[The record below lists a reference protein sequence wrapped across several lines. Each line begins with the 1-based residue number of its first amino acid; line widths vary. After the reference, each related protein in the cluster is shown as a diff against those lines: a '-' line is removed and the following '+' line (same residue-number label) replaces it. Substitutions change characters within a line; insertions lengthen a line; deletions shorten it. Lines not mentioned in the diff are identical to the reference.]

1 MQLTYERLNK
11 IIYLLLQSDSP
22 ITIQA
27 LADKLTISRRTVRK
41 DLKELQKFLD
51 KKGFKLIKKPNVG
64 VWLELDDNEMELLQ
78 NELLDN
84 LKNSKQLTPKQRQNY
99 ILKLIFENSDYNVSD
114 LSREL
119 YVSDATIYK
128 DLKDIRDW
136 LKKYNLQLIKNENGL
151 NIEGKEKNWR
161 KFTAELLVKVQNE
174 SILNNFLNIND
185 DNSRI
190 DQSVYRS
197 LKDLFTDVNMDRLI
211 EVLENILIE
220 VENELDFSF
229 TDQTFNG
236 LIIHTAISIER
247 LKANKNIVMDKDSL
261 NSLKNKEEYRIA
273 KFIAKKIN
281 KELDISLPDSEIG
294 YMCLHILGSKSLK
307 NVDTDNLDDLLKT
320 VDPEI
325 IETASSIIEMS
336 EDILNV
342 SLQNDRKLFTGLIL
356 HLRPAVNRLRY
367 GLSLRNPLLENI
379 KKNYPNVFG
388 AAWATSIIFKEKLD
402 LQIKEEEV
410 AYIALHLG
418 AALER
423 RKRTVNLLLVCGS
436 GIGTAQLLASKLQ
449 ENFVNINISDS
460 ISLHSLKNYNL
471 TSIDLIISTV
481 PVKIEEKPFIQ
492 VNPLLLEED
501 IKKIKGELT
510 QFKNSLSFN
519 TYAEIDNSLF
529 DKDLIFPDLNINSK
543 EELLNFL
550 INKLVQKGIVKKNF
564 SQSVFAR
571 EELTSTEITKGM
583 AIPHGDNEF
592 VLRSRV
598 AVAILQKGIKWS
610 DDSKNVNIIFLLALK
625 DKAKA
630 KKFFRV
636 FNLLV
641 KDEQFFDNL
650 IRADSVD
657 QIYSQLSKNTL

>member
-1 MQLTYERLNK
+1 MHLAYERLNK
-11 IIYLLLQSDSP
+11 IVCILLQSDSP
-22 ITIQA
+22 ITIQS
-27 LADKLTISRRTVRK
+27 LADELNISRRTVRK
-41 DLKELQKFLD
+41 DLKELQKFLE
-51 KKGFKLIKKPNVG
+51 KNGFKLIKKPNVG
-64 VWLELDDNEMELLQ
+64 VWLELNDNERELFQ
-78 NELLDN
+78 NELLNN
-84 LKNSKQLTPKQRQNY
+84 LQNTKQLTPKQRQNY
-99 ILKLIFENSDYNVSD
+99 ILKLIFEDSGYSVND
-114 LSREL
+114 LSRQL

-128 DLKDIRDW
+128 DLKEIREW
-136 LKKYNLQLIKNENGL
+136 LKKYDLQLIKNEDGL

-161 KFTAELLVKVQNE
+161 KFTAELLVKVQDEN
-174 SILNNFLNIND
+174 ILNNFLSVNK

-190 DQSVYRS
+190 DHSVYSS
-197 LKDLFTDVNMDRLI
+197 LKDLFTNVNMDRLI

-220 VENELDFSF
+220 VERELDFSF

-236 LIIHTAISIER
+236 LIIHTAISLER
-247 LKANKNIVMDKDSL
+247 LKEDKNIIMDK
-261 NSLKNKEEYRIA
+261 NSLKNLKYKEEYKIA
-273 KFIAKKIN
+273 NFIAEKIDEKLN
-281 KELDISLPDSEIG
+281 IQLPESEVG

-320 VDPEI
+320 VDREI
-325 IETASSIIEMS
+325 IETANSIIEMS

-388 AAWATSIIFKEKLD
+388 AAWATSIIFKEKLN

-423 RKRTVNLLLVCGS
+423 KKRTVNLLLVCGS

-449 ENFVNINISDS
+449 ENFVNINIIDS
-460 ISLHSLKNYNL
+460 ISLHSLKNYSL
-471 TSIDLIISTV
+471 KGIDLIISTV
-481 PVKIEEKPFIQ
+481 PARFEEKPFIQ

-501 IKKIKGELT
+501 VKKIKNELN
-510 QFKNSLSFN
+510 QIKSKNSINEL
-519 TYAEIDNSLF
+519 AQIENSLF
-529 DKDLIFPDLNINSK
+529 DRKLIFLDLNIKSK
-543 EELLNFL
+543 EKLLNFL
-550 INKLVQKGIVKKNF
+550 IDKLVERKIVEEEF
-564 SQSVFAR
+564 SRSVFAR
-571 EELTSTEITKGM
+571 EDLTSTEITKGM

-592 VLRSRV
+592 VLKSRV
-598 AVAILQKGIKWS
+598 AIARLKKGIKWG
-610 DDSKNVNIIFLLALK
+610 DDSNNVNMIFLLALE
-625 DKAKA
+625 DKSKA

-641 KDEQFFDNL
+641 KDEQFFENIL
-650 IRADSVD
+650 SAGSAE
-657 QIYSQLSKNTL
+657 QIYSLLSKNTF

>member
-1 MQLTYERLNK
+1 MQLAYERLNK
-11 IIYLLLQSDSP
+11 IVCILLQSDSP

-27 LADKLTISRRTVRK
+27 LADKLNISRRTVRK
-41 DLKELQKFLD
+41 DLKELKIFLD
-51 KKGFKLIKKPNVG
+51 KKGFELIKKPNVG
-64 VWLELDDNEMELLQ
+64 VWLELNDNEMKLFQ

-99 ILKLIFENSDYNVSD
+99 ILKLIFENSDYTVSD
-114 LSREL
+114 LSREV

-136 LKKYNLQLIKNENGL
+136 LKKYNLQLIKHKNGL
-151 NIEGKEKNWR
+151 NIEGEEKNWR

-174 SILNNFLNIND
+174 DILNNFLNINY

-190 DQSVYRS
+190 DQSVYSS
-197 LKDLFTDVNMDRLI
+197 LKDLFTDVDMDRLI

-220 VENELDFSF
+220 VENELDVSF

-247 LKANKNIVMDKDSL
+247 LKEDKNIVMDKNSL
-261 NSLKNKEEYRIA
+261 NNLKNKEEYRIA
-273 KFIAKKIN
+273 KFIAKKID
-281 KELDISLPDSEIG
+281 KDLAVHLPEAEIG

-320 VDPEI
+320 VDQEI
-325 IETASSIIEMS
+325 IETANSIIEMS

-423 RKRTVNLLLVCGS
+423 KKRTINLLLVCGS

-449 ENFVNINISDS
+449 ENFVNINIIDS
-460 ISLHSLKNYNL
+460 ISLHSLKNCNL
-471 TSIDLIISTV
+471 NNIDLIISTV
-481 PVKIEEKPFIQ
+481 PTKIEKKPFIQ
-492 VNPLLLEED
+492 VNPLLLKED
-501 IKKIKGELT
+501 ISKIKDELT
-510 QFKNSLSFN
+510 QLKHSWSFN
-519 TYAEIDNSLF
+519 TSAEIDNSLF
-529 DKDLIFPDLNINSK
+529 DKNLIFLDLNINSK
-543 EELLNFL
+543 EQLLNFL
-550 INKLVQKGIVKKNF
+550 INELVKKKIVKKDF
-564 SQSVFAR
+564 SLSVFAR

-583 AIPHGDNEF
+583 AIPHGDKEF
-592 VLRSRV
+592 VLQSRV
-598 AVAILQKGIKWS
+598 AVVRLKKGIRWGN
-610 DDSKNVNIIFLLALK
+610 DSKNVKIIFLLALK
-625 DKAKA
+625 DKSKA
-630 KKFFRV
+630 KKFFRI

-641 KDEQFFDNL
+641 KDEEFFENL
-650 IRADSVD
+650 IGANSAD
-657 QIYSQLSKNTL
+657 QIYKQLSKNTF

>member
-1 MQLTYERLNK
+1 
-11 IIYLLLQSDSP
+11 
-22 ITIQA
+22 
-27 LADKLTISRRTVRK
+27 
-41 DLKELQKFLD
+41 
-51 KKGFKLIKKPNVG
+51 
-64 VWLELDDNEMELLQ
+64 
-78 NELLDN
+78 
-84 LKNSKQLTPKQRQNY
+84 
-99 ILKLIFENSDYNVSD
+99 
-114 LSREL
+114 
-119 YVSDATIYK
+119 
-128 DLKDIRDW
+128 
-136 LKKYNLQLIKNENGL
+136 
-151 NIEGKEKNWR
+151 
-161 KFTAELLVKVQNE
+161 
-174 SILNNFLNIND
+174 LNIND